1 MSFNSDFISV
11 IKRMGVD
18 DAFVNAL
25 SEAYHDFSKQIMI
38 ELTLF
43 SYEPSKFGFA
53 DLDLITREYAIQ
65 KYFEPRLETYVREYL
80 VTRFFEKVLEEKGY
94 DVYTPTYTVPDDQYI
109 DGEVF
114 CSNKEFED
122 NAGFEFVIDNEKD
135 LIGCRFTDIHAW
147 DAEEFFETK
156 RVSKIIVI
164 DWFNID
170 GISNEEKKR
179 RTYGISGDVDIMG
192 IREFVSEW
200 IGDSESTAYELFMR
214 KTIQDYQETIGISS
228 LPKLTAPVLFEH
240 RLDEERIVLK
250 NSIKDIATFSAIEK
264 HDAAFPEDKRRDT
277 HYGYRII
284 DLDNFK
290 TNQEK
295 SFSQDIEIRSKQLLS
310 DSGVTETYASR
321 KLYKALVGKSD
332 FAKSFLTSEYLF
344 SQYNESDLF
353 DYTAVVSGYLK
364 SVEQLLTVLVFGF
377 ADKTFSNGTTN
388 LPYRIKSNGK
398 KKSDGSFPASSKKEK
413 IRNNYVWRIDLASDD
428 LECVDTTI
436 GSLINFFREYKQSIY
451 TVDDIFK
458 ATIID
463 CLECYRIECRNNSFH
478 THNNYDWE
486 KVKKIR
492 HNTILLYIMLLG
504 GVMLAFDEATIQKQF
519 EIVKDDR
526 LERIYYWLRKMQMY
540 TFRVKFESDENYYLA
555 ARSAEDSFPEFDC
568 NGLLQDDFS
577 ISVRCVREDDKNM
590 EDRHFIISRDNIP
603 EEIWYTTYMES
614 YPIDYTL

>member
-1 MSFNSDFISV
+1 MSFNFDFISE

-18 DAFVNAL
+18 DVFVNAL

-94 DVYTPTYTVPDDQYI
+94 DIYTPTYTVPDDQYI

-192 IREFVSEW
+192 IREFVSGW
-200 IGDSESTAYELFMR
+200 IGDSESTAYELFMK

-240 RLDEERIVLK
+240 RLDEERVLK
-250 NSIKDIATFSAIEK
+250 NSIKNIHTFAAIEK
-264 HDAAFPEDKRRDT
+264 KDAALPEDQRRDT

-284 DLDNFK
+284 DFDNFK
-290 TNQEK
+290 TDFEK
-295 SFSQDIEIRSKQLLS
+295 GFSQDIERRSKELLS
-310 DSGVTETYASR
+310 ESSITEVYSDE
-321 KLYKALVGKSD
+321 KLYKALIGRND
-332 FAKSFLTSEYLF
+332 FAKSFLTSEYLY
-344 SQYNESDLF
+344 SQYNENDLF

-364 SVEQLLTVLVFGF
+364 SIEQLLATIVTGEVNKGY
-377 ADKTFSNGTTN
+377 K
-388 LPYRIKSNGK
+388 IKNRGK
-398 KKSDGSFPASSKKEK
+398 KREDGSKPKL
-413 IRNNYVWRIDLASDD
+413 IDLTTDNLKYA
-428 LECVDTTI
+428 DTTI
-436 GSLINFFREYKQSIY
+436 GSLIKFI
-451 TVDDIFK
+451 DINNRTILTTDELYNK
-458 ATIID
+458 TIID
-463 CLECYRIECRNNSFH
+463 CLNCYRIECRNDSFH
-478 THNNYDWE
+478 LHNNYDWDRV
-486 KVKKIR
+486 KVIR
-492 HNTILLYIMLLG
+492 HNTILLYMMLLG
-504 GVMLAFDEATIQKQF
+504 GIMLGSHGGDIQKQF
-519 EIVKDDR
+519 DIVKDDR
-526 LERIYYWLRKMQMY
+526 LERVYYWLRKLQMY
-540 TFRVKFESDENYYLA
+540 TFRVKFKDEADYCLA
-555 ARSAEDSFPEFDC
+555 AREAEASFPVFDD
-568 NGLLQDDFS
+568 NGLLQDDFE
-577 ISVRCVREDDKNM
+577 IRIRCKNEDDKCN
-590 EDRHFIISRDNIP
+590 EDRWLVINRENIP
-603 EEIWYTTYMES
+603 EEVWYTTCTNS
-614 YPIDYTL
+614 YPIDFAL